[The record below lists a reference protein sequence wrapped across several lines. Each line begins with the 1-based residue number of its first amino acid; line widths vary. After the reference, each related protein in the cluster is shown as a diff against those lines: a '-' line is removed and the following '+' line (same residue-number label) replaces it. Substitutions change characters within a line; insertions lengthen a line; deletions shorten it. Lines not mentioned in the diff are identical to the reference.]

1 MIFLLLPGIKGL
13 KLLLVEAVMWQ
24 YINDVLNELHKVFSC
39 CLKHLLMD
47 LQKLLKNFLIFKEV
61 FGILQKKRKRKL
73 SLQTSDQSI
82 SF

>member
-13 KLLLVEAVMWQ
+13 KLLLVEAAMWQ
-24 YINDVLNELHKVFSC
+24 YINDVLKELHKVFSR
-39 CLKHLLMD
+39 CLKHLLMN
-47 LQKLLKNFLIFKEV
+47 LQKLLKNFHIFKEV
-61 FGILQKKRKRKL
+61 FETLQKKRKRKL